1 MRGGETLNG
10 RIKQERVAL
19 GFSQKSLANEVGVS
33 KNTISR
39 WEKDASC
46 VKQNH
51 LIKMSHLFN
60 CSISWLVGESDT
72 RGVAIGS

>member
-1 MRGGETLNG
+1 MLTTLRGGETLNG

-46 VKQNH
+46 VKPVSYTH
-51 LIKMSHLFN
+51 LDVYKRQ
-60 CSISWLVGESDT
+60 GP
-72 RGVAIGS
+72 

>member
-1 MRGGETLNG
+1 MKGGETLNG
-10 RIKQERVAL
+10 RIKQERAAL
-19 GFSQKSLANEVGVS
+19 GLSQKALAKEVGVS
-33 KNTISR
+33 NNTITR

-60 CSISWLVGESDT
+60 CSVSWLVGESDT